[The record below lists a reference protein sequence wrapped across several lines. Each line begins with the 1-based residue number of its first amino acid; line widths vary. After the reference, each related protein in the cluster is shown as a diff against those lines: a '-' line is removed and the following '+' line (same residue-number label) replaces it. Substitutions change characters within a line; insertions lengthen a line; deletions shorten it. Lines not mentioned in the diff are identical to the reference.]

1 MKVDLVLFMG
11 QSNIAGRGNA
21 EEAPGVAEGH
31 GYEFRA
37 VTDPTKLYPLIEPFG
52 VAENKEDGITETIKT
67 GSLVSAFVN
76 EYYLITQIPIV
87 AVSASK
93 GGSSIDEWQPGT
105 PYLDDAI
112 KRLRTAKEWLGSNG
126 YETRHV
132 FMVWC
137 QGETDALMPKS
148 DYVSKLTNM
157 IEEMLVHGVER
168 CYMIRIGNK
177 EGTDLYKSMIQI
189 QTDFCNTYP
198 HATLVSTLYAGMTS
212 DKLNLMKDDGIHY
225 TQEGYNR
232 VGVEAGRNVA
242 FHVQNRKEPV
252 MYDPEYGGLYFSCKS

>member
-1 MKVDLVLFMG
+1 MG
-11 QSNIAGRGNA
+11 QSNIAGRGVA
-21 EEAPGVAEGH
+21 EDAPRVAEGH

-37 VTDPTKLYPLIEPFG
+37 VTDPSKLYPMTEPFG

-67 GSLVSAFVN
+67 GSLVSAFIN
-76 EYYLITQIPIV
+76 EYYLITQVPIV

-105 PYLDDAI
+105 PYLNDAI
-112 KRLRTAKEWLGSNG
+112 ERLHTAEEWLGSHG
-126 YETRHV
+126 YEIRRV

-137 QGETDALMPKS
+137 QGETDALMPES
-148 DYVSKLTNM
+148 DYVPKLTNM
-157 IEEMLVHGVER
+157 IEEMLALGVER

-189 QTDFCNTYP
+189 QTEFCKTYP

-225 TQEGYNR
+225 TQEGYNQ

-242 FHVQNRKEPV
+242 FHVQNRKEPYL
-252 MYDPEYGGLYFSCKS
+252 YDPEYEGVYFSCKC